1 MWKKSQKS
9 GIRWHLTVL
18 LISQVFSFIIPAK
31 STHQILFCCY
41 NQISPWGIIKG
52 LFYSISS
59 VVSLLWRQVT
69 VDSFFLRGDLRKCV
83 CVTCSSQWYL
93 KWVYM
98 ISDLLLLFVYQP
110 ACMYS
115 CRLTTQHVEWIC
127 LCVAKIVMFSTSI
140 SVNYILGV
148 NKTFCRW
155 QKRSVPD
162 HLFMDGAFFTNVLV
176 SVTRKKK
183 KHH

>member
-1 MWKKSQKS
+1 MHQWWRTSQKS

-18 LISQVFSFIIPAK
+18 LISQVFSFIIPVK
-31 STHQILFCCY
+31 STHQILF
-41 NQISPWGIIKG
+41 P
-52 LFYSISS
+52 
-59 VVSLLWRQVT
+59 LLSHFLWLQVT

-83 CVTCSSQWYL
+83 CVTCSAQWYL

-98 ISDLLLLFVYQP
+98 ISDDLLFVYQP

-140 SVNYILGV
+140 SVNHILGV

-162 HLFMDGAFFTNVLV
+162 HLFMDGALFTNALV

-183 KHH
+183 HH

>member
-1 MWKKSQKS
+1 MLL
-9 GIRWHLTVL
+9 RHRLTGWEMHASMMKNITKVRYQVASYCASNFSSF
-18 LISQVFSFIIPAK
+18 LIYHPCQVNTPDI
-31 STHQILFCCY
+31 
-41 NQISPWGIIKG
+41 
-52 LFYSISS
+52 ISS
-59 VVSLLWRQVT
+59 VVSLFVT
-69 VDSFFLRGDLRKCV
+69 SGDCWLLFFEGWPA

-98 ISDLLLLFVYQP
+98 ISDDLLFVYQP

-127 LCVAKIVMFSTSI
+127 LCAAKIVMFSTSI
-140 SVNYILGV
+140 SVNHILGV

-162 HLFMDGAFFTNVLV
+162 HLFMDGALFTNALV

-183 KHH
+183 HH